1 MFVLEKP
8 QDAFFRL
15 LDGREER
22 ILAETTADAT
32 AAA

>member
-15 LDGREER
+15 THGREEK
-22 ILAETTADAT
+22 IVAG
-32 AAA
+32 